1 MSVSKELQRR
11 FKDITKRELDANTL
25 RLTRLLKDYIDNP
38 RPLDAEGMHGADFM
52 ILTMWSERCL
62 IDIFP
67 LESRYVVVCNLM
79 RDLINRVIREE
90 GLN

>member
-1 MSVSKELQRR
+1 MNASKELQRR

-25 RLTRLLKDYIDNP
+25 RLTRMLKDYMDNP

-67 LESRYVVVCNLM
+67 LDCRYVVVCNLM
-79 RDLINRVIREE
+79 RDLVNRVIKEE

>member
-1 MSVSKELQRR
+1 MRASKKLQRR

-38 RPLDAEGMHGADFM
+38 RPFDVEGMHGADFM

-67 LESRYVVVCNLM
+67 LDCRYVVVCNLM

-90 GLN
+90 GLD

>member
-1 MSVSKELQRR
+1 MRASKELQRR

-25 RLTRLLKDYIDNP
+25 RLARLLKDYIDNP

-67 LESRYVVVCNLM
+67 LNCRYVVVCNLM

-90 GLN
+90 GLD

>member
-1 MSVSKELQRR
+1 MNASKELQRR

-25 RLTRLLKDYIDNP
+25 RLTRMLKDYMDNP

-67 LESRYVVVCNLM
+67 LDCRYVVVCNLM

-90 GLN
+90 GLS

>member
-25 RLTRLLKDYIDNP
+25 RLTRMLKDYMDNP

-67 LESRYVVVCNLM
+67 LECRYVVVCNLM
-79 RDLINRVIREE
+79 RDLINRVIKEE

>member
-1 MSVSKELQRR
+1 MRASKELQRR

-25 RLTRLLKDYIDNP
+25 RLSRLLKDYIDNP
-38 RPLDAEGMHGADFM
+38 KPLDAEGMHGADFM

-67 LESRYVVVCNLM
+67 LEYRNVVVCNLM
-79 RDLINRVIREE
+79 RDLINRVIKEE

>member
-1 MSVSKELQRR
+1 MSASKELQRR

-67 LESRYVVVCNLM
+67 LECRNVVVCNLM
-79 RDLINRVIREE
+79 RDLINRVIKEE

>member
-1 MSVSKELQRR
+1 MKASKELQRR

-25 RLTRLLKDYIDNP
+25 RLARLLKDYIDNP

-67 LESRYVVVCNLM
+67 LECRYVVVCNLM
-79 RDLINRVIREE
+79 RDLINRVIKEE